1 MSRSAAVDRAAGP
14 SVRAPSELDAPG
26 STRRAAE
33 PPPVDMVA
41 VAGGDLARAVAEGGG
56 PPTAQ
61 GSGEERPSRHT
72 GGDGWASQCHHGT
85 R

>member
-1 MSRSAAVDRAAGP
+1 MSRSAAVDKAAGP
-14 SVRAPSELDAPG
+14 SAHAQSEPDPG

-33 PPPVDMVA
+33 PPPVQMGG

-56 PPTAQ
+56 PPTAH
-61 GSGEERPSRHT
+61 GPEEERPSRHT
-72 GGDGWASQCHHGT
+72 GGDGWAGQCHHGT